1 MVYTGRVETTQGI
14 KNCSRSGY
22 HMNNRERLLKVMHW
36 ELPDCVPVC
45 PDISNMV
52 PARLTGKPF
61 WDIYLYQDPPLWK
74 AYIDAVKYF
83 NIDGGFELYE
93 FGDLFEDEED
103 KREIRIVSRDENRII
118 TQDFSEKTGE
128 WSRFVVVHTKDNPP
142 ATDILP
148 VQVGLNPV
156 PHTWEDIKGVKEWPT
171 GMELW
176 KLIRK
181 EMGDYG
187 IVGMPSGVE
196 TLILKRPENIYEYY
210 DNPHKYYEI
219 GDRMIEK
226 MEKRIKIISAL
237 EEKPDFL
244 FCGASGSLVFQ
255 SPDIFRELVL
265 PALKRVTELA
275 ADIGIPTHV
284 HSCGPETELVKI
296 AAEETSLTIIDP
308 LEIPPMGDCN
318 LAELKRLYG
327 DKIILKGNLHTTSVM
342 LKGSKAKVIEASKR
356 AIDDAANGGGFILS
370 TGDQCGR
377 DTPDENIFAMVETA
391 RTYGRY

>member
-1 MVYTGRVETTQGI
+1 
-14 KNCSRSGY
+14 
-22 HMNNRERLLKVMHW
+22 MNKRERLLKVLHW

-61 WDIYLYQDPPLWK
+61 WDIYLFQDPPLWK

-83 NIDGGFELYE
+83 DIDGGFEVYE
-93 FGDLFEDEED
+93 FGDLFEDEEM
-103 KREIRIVSRDENRII
+103 KWEKKIIIRDETRII
-118 TQDFSEKTGE
+118 TQDFCEKTGE
-128 WSRFVVVHTKDNPP
+128 WSKFVVVHTKDNPP
-142 ATDILP
+142 ATDIIPEL
-148 VQVGLNPV
+148 VGLNPV
-156 PHTWEDIKGVKEWPT
+156 PDTWQDVTNVKEWPK

-176 KLIRK
+176 KIIKK
-181 EMGDYG
+181 EMGENG

-210 DNPHKYYEI
+210 ENPQKYYAI
-219 GDRMIEK
+219 RDKMIEK
-226 MEKRIKIISAL
+226 MEKRIKIIAAL

-244 FCGASGSLVFQ
+244 FCGASGSLIFQ
-255 SPDIFRELVL
+255 SPDIFRELAL

-275 ADIGIPTHV
+275 AELGIPTHV
-284 HSCGPETELVKI
+284 HSCGPEKELVKM
-296 AAEETSLTIIDP
+296 ATEETKLTIIDP

-318 LAELKRLYG
+318 LAELKKLYG
-327 DKIILKGNLHTTSVM
+327 KKIILKGNLHTTKIM
-342 LKGSKAKVIEASKR
+342 LNGSKADVIEASKR
-356 AIDDAANGGGFILS
+356 AIDDAATGGGFVLS

-391 RTYGRY
+391 RTYGKY